1 MTPYWDDVDTVPP
14 QTRRPAHRTD
24 TLEGVDHTE
33 KPEAPVL
40 IPQHGSTGG
49 RKPYNVRL
57 RMSLVAEAMNAP
69 EFEGMSLAGII
80 EQVLEERLAQGR
92 I

>member
-1 MTPYWDDVDTVPP
+1 MTPYWD
-14 QTRRPAHRTD
+14 HTD
-24 TLEGVDHTE
+24 TAPSPDGLAPYRPSTLGTVQDTD
-33 KPEAPVL
+33 KPEPPVL

-57 RMSLVAEAMNAP
+57 RVSLVAEAMTAP

-80 EQVLEERLAQGR
+80 ELVLEERLAQG
-92 I
+92 